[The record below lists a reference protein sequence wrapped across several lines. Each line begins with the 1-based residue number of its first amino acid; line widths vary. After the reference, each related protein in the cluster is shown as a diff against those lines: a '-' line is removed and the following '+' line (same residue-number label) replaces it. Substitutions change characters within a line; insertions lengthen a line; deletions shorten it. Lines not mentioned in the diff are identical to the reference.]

1 MYYSSLFNMAGLKSS
16 HSTETGPS
24 RQACL
29 IIHFQFYLQSH
40 FNVSQ
45 AAPKIIAFLQSTS
58 SFAHILLIKMS
69 QEKENNL
76 NLN

>member
-1 MYYSSLFNMAGLKSS
+1 MVNGSRQSIQHRSS
-16 HSTETGPS
+16 HLIEAELS
-24 RQACL
+24 RRARL

-69 QEKENNL
+69 QEKKTI
-76 NLN
+76 

>member
-1 MYYSSLFNMAGLKSS
+1 MVNGSRQSILPHIPEAGL
-16 HSTETGPS
+16 S
-24 RQACL
+24 REARL

-40 FNVSQ
+40 FNILL
-45 AAPKIIAFLQSTS
+45 AARKIIAFLQSTS